1 MEAHGHFAGKIGTR
15 RSGSALANRRTSVLV
30 AVLSAVLAGFLIY
43 MFVSRSRGSGTAAP
57 PAEVTVYEATGY
69 IPAGTPQ
76 SLVAKEGLIK
86 AVQIPA
92 SAAVIGAISDPTA
105 ITGEVVAAP
114 IASGQQVTA
123 TDFSH
128 TNVTIGSYLAG
139 DERAVAFSFDAYHG
153 LTAYL
158 QQGDTVDIIAA
169 TGTKTEIVAQ
179 DVTVLANA
187 SGNVVL
193 RLSDKQSLAIIGA
206 SGVSTLWLELRPV
219 TGSKSSVK
227 VGTVETL

>member
-1 MEAHGHFAGKIGTR
+1 MEAHGHFAGRIGTR
-15 RSGSALANRRTSVLV
+15 RSGSAPSSRRTSVLV

-43 MFVSRSRGSGTAAP
+43 MFVSHARGNSTAP

-86 AVQIPA
+86 AIQVPA
-92 SAAVIGAISDPTA
+92 SAAAIGAISDPAA
-105 ITGEVVAAP
+105 IAGEVVAAP

-123 TDFSH
+123 ADFSH
-128 TNVTIGSYLAG
+128 TNVTIGSYLSG
-139 DERAVAFSFDAYHG
+139 DERAVAFSFDANHG

-158 QQGDTVDIIAA
+158 QQGDTVDVIAA
-169 TGTKTEIVAQ
+169 TGTKTEMVAQ

-193 RLSDKQSLAIIGA
+193 RLSDRQSLAIIGA